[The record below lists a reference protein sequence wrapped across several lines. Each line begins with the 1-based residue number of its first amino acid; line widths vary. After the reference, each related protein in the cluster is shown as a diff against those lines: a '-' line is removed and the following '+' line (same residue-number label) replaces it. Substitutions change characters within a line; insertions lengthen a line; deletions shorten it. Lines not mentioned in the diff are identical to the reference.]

1 MTGHTPLLP
10 KWAYGF
16 FQSKDRY
23 VSLDEILEI
32 AERYRQE
39 HIPLDAMVQDWFWWK
54 TEGDPVFNYNYHD
67 VAQGSRCAAQ
77 RERPRHDLSLG
88 PARSRLRNLQDPR
101 RAKHELVSGCARLRR
116 HKPEARDLYW
126 QHLPGKLLAQGWDAF
141 WLDSAEP
148 EEYWPHMGD
157 AILSSRQLAI
167 GNGAEY
173 TNVFPLAAHPRCAGS
188 LEGSEPDRKRVFLL
202 TRSAFLGQQRVGAT
216 VWSGDVYGTYWGSEP
231 PGPRRSQFRAVAA
244 IHIGPPTSA
253 ATGLRTK
260 TQSPIPHFRNST
272 RAGSSTARSAPS
284 SAPTVTGLTTS
295 CGASTKSS
303 PSW

>member
-1 MTGHTPLLP
+1 MTGHTPMLP

-23 VSLDEILEI
+23 VSLDEIRAI
-32 AERYRQE
+32 AQRYRAEQ
-39 HIPLDAMVQDWFWWK
+39 IPLDAIVQDWFWWK
-54 TEGDPVFNYNYHD
+54 TEGDPVFNSNYHD
-67 VAQGSRCAAQ
+67 VAKGSRCAAQ
-77 RERPRHDLSLG
+77 GKCACHDLRLG
-88 PARSRLRNLQDPR
+88 PARSRFGNIQD
-101 RAKHELVSGCARLRR
+101 ARCQARTCIAGA
-116 HKPEARDLYW
+116 HVYDATNPEARDIYW
-126 QHLPGKLLAQGWDAF
+126 EHLPGKLLAQGWDAF

-173 TNVFPLAAHPRCAGS
+173 TNVFPLLHTLGVQDHWKAQNQS
-188 LEGSEPDRKRVFLL
+188 KRVFLL

-216 VWSGDVYGTYWGSEP
+216 VWSGDVYGTYWGLTHQVPAGLNFALS
-231 PGPRRSQFRAVAA
+231 G

-253 ATGLRTK
+253 DTGRPTRIR
-260 TQSPIPHFRNST
+260 SPIPHSRNSM
-272 RAGSSTARSAPS
+272 RAGSSTARSVRS
-284 SAPTVTGLTTS
+284 SARTATDRTTN
-295 CGASTKSS
+295 CGASTRSS